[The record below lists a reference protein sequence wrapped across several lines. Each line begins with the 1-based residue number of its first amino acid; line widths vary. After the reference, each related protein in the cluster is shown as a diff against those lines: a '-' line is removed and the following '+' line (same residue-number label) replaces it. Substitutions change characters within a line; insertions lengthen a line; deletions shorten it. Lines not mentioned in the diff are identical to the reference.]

1 MSQNYGIRG
10 RLALGIGQVALWQNN
25 HKIAATQ
32 SDTDGYFFF
41 DKLPTGTYTV
51 QASGHQPKQV
61 VVSDDYVVGVVLTSN
76 EEQ

>member
-1 MSQNYGIRG
+1 MSQKLWYSWAT
-10 RLALGIGQVALWQNN
+10 ALGIGQVALWQNN
-25 HKIAATQ
+25 HKIATTQ